1 MSKGKLVI
9 IGGGKSRYVTL
20 GKLAGYHTTVLTRK
34 PEKWSLDVG
43 LKMIKDTSIKM
54 KSVQLLI

>member
-9 IGGGKSRYVTL
+9 IGGGNSSPIMATL

-34 PEKWSLDVG
+34 PEKWEKL
-43 LKMIKDTSIKM
+43 IN
-54 KSVQLLI
+54 VQK